1 MRKAIIAYSTEISE
15 AFKSTLTVGSSN
27 SVLISWCPPI
37 TARVKLNTDGCMYLT
52 NDKAGFGGLF
62 RDHMGKWLLGYY
74 GKIRSTSSLETEL
87 VGIYRGLTIMHEKGY
102 QNVQVE
108 SDSME
113 AVMLVNEGN
122 AIGHPHQALIQDA
135 NVLLR
140 GTYSTLSH
148 IFREANSCAD
158 HLARLGAEQLEDLVV
173 TEESPQ
179 SVRYFVREDALGTR
193 HLRD

>member
-1 MRKAIIAYSTEISE
+1 MAGDFNDTTSSTERRSSAPE
-15 AFKSTLTVGSSN
+15 NDADRNRKFKERIDRCSLIDMGSSGPGYTWTN
-27 SVLISWCPPI
+27 GRQGLANTQKRLDRALCNAEWRALFPE
-37 TARVKLNTDGCMYLT
+37 AGVKLNTDGCMYLT

-113 AVMLVNEGN
+113 AVKLVNEGN

-140 GTYSTLSH
+140 GT
-148 IFREANSCAD
+148 
-158 HLARLGAEQLEDLVV
+158 
-173 TEESPQ
+173 
-179 SVRYFVREDALGTR
+179 
-193 HLRD
+193 